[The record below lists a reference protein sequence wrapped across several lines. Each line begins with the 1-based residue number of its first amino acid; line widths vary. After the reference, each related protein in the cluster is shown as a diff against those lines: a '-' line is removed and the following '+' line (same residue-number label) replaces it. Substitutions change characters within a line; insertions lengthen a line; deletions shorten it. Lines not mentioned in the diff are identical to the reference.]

1 MVTKVC
7 IDGFAFRKRYTYGTI
22 MVDMETHRII
32 DLLSSREIDDVAE
45 WLKSYPNIK
54 VVSRDGSI
62 SYYSA
67 IKKADE
73 NIQQVSDRFHL
84 LKGFTDAA
92 KKFLTRFLAANFL
105 LPEESSHYNGT
116 KTDDYWNRRLK
127 EDFPTRE
134 HNASLEKKQETIQK
148 VRELKETGLNN
159 GEIAKEV
166 GINRIT
172 VAKYLKPHYNPTSG
186 KYNTT
191 APSKIKPYG
200 EDIKRLLSE
209 GKTFRQINIYIREK
223 GYTGAESTIRMYAT
237 RERKLIR
244 EAGGTS
250 SEKLDRRWL
259 IKLLYKPIDEI
270 KKFSQEQLD
279 KVIKQYP
286 IIGRLY
292 DVGKNFKETLFS
304 QKPRELE
311 KWMEECALL
320 DIEEITSFMN
330 GLKRDIQAVKNA
342 IKMGYNN
349 GLAEGSVNKLK
360 VVKRIMYVRNSFE
373 LLKAK
378 LLRLELKRKVN

>member
-1 MVTKVC
+1 MIQFLSYSEVIVSEKC
-7 IDGFAFRKRYTYGTI
+7 SAKQIRMITY
-22 MVDMETHRII
+22 
-32 DLLSSREIDDVAE
+32 L
-45 WLKSYPNIK
+45 
-54 VVSRDGSI
+54 
-62 SYYSA
+62 
-67 IKKADE
+67 
-73 NIQQVSDRFHL
+73 
-84 LKGFTDAA
+84 
-92 KKFLTRFLAANFL
+92 
-105 LPEESSHYNGT
+105 
-116 KTDDYWNRRLK
+116 
-127 EDFPTRE
+127 
-134 HNASLEKKQETIQK
+134 
-148 VRELKETGLNN
+148 
-159 GEIAKEV
+159 
-166 GINRIT
+166 
-172 VAKYLKPHYNPTSG
+172 PTSG

-209 GKTFRQINIYIREK
+209 GKTFRQINIYIREI

-250 SEKLDRRWL
+250 SKKLERRWL

-279 KVIKQYP
+279 KVIEQYP

-292 DVGKNFKETLFS
+292 DVGKNFK
-304 QKPRELE
+304 ELE

-378 LLRLELKRKVN
+378 LLQLELKRKVN